1 MWWLPLDSAAL
12 VDKSVWT
19 VAGARSVDP
28 VKQMAVAVGPFR
40 WARRAL
46 GVTMTRS
53 ETFGEGRRVFVVVLP
68 RWLSKRSK
76 WVRDAE

>member
-1 MWWLPLDSAAL
+1 MPLDSAAL
-12 VDKSVWT
+12 VDQSVWT
-19 VAGARSVDP
+19 ITTAKSVDP
-28 VKQMAVAVGPFR
+28 AKRRALAAGPFR